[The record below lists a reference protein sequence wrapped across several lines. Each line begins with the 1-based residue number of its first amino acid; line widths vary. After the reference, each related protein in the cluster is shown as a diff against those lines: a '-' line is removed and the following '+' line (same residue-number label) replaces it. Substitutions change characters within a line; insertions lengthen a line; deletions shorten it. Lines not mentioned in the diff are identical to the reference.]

1 MKSRTLLAAGILA
14 VAAVAWQAP
23 AVAGT
28 QQDKMTECNKEASA
42 KNLSG
47 DARKQF
53 MSQCL
58 SAKPAATPPPM
69 TQQEK
74 MTYCNKEAAAKN
86 LSGDA
91 RKSFMSDCL
100 KAK

>member
-1 MKSRTLLAAGILA
+1 MKSRMMLAAGILA
-14 VAAVAWQAP
+14 VAAVGWQAP
-23 AVAGT
+23 ATAGT
-28 QQDKMTECNKEASA
+28 QQDKMTECNKEAA
-42 KNLSG
+42 ARNLSG

-58 SAKPAATPPPM
+58 SAQPAAASPPM

-74 MTYCNKEAAAKN
+74 MTYCNKQASAKN